1 MKGKNLI
8 IFCVLLALVGIAVW
22 TGIEDR
28 QAPASGG
35 TKTDTTIQC
44 KGESRPEEGYC
55 APNFTLRTIDG
66 KKIELYRNQ
75 GKPTIINFWA
85 TWCPPC
91 KKEMPYFQKAYDQY
105 KDKVNF
111 IMVNETSQEK
121 DETKIKPFLD
131 KHGYTFPVVLDPL
144 ENKRT
149 VGFDQYGLYGI
160 PATYVVAA
168 DGKIQYRFIGGMEE
182 EQMAM
187 LMQEL
192 SRW

>member
-22 TGIEDR
+22 TGIGDR
-28 QAPASGG
+28 QTPASGG
-35 TKTDTTIQC
+35 TKTDAAIQC

-55 APNFTLRTIDG
+55 APNFILRTIDG
-66 KKIELYRNQ
+66 KEIELYRNQ